1 MSLAADQPI
10 VKLLL
15 KLMLTHDLVNYDM
28 RCSRDKLQKMAV
40 EVTLLRIYLFWA
52 VVGWIVYPR
61 MCPDRHDH

>member
-15 KLMLTHDLVNYDM
+15 KLMLTLDLVNCDM

-40 EVTLLRIYLFWA
+40 EVTLLHIPFLGCGGLDSLSKD
-52 VVGWIVYPR
+52 VP
-61 MCPDRHDH
+61 